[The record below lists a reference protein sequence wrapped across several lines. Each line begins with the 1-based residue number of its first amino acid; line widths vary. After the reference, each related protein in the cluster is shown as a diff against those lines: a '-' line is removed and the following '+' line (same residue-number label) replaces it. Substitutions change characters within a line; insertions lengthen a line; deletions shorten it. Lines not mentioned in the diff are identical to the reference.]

1 MCQPMATASI
11 WNDSDERIRVH
22 QKRWNAGYFGKLK
35 LGSPAGSAG
44 GMGISVLLST
54 RLAGAAGSLEQVCLF
69 CFYAYAR
76 PLWAAFGFQ
85 ARSGRSIPCTS
96 YHLDPRANRLR

>member
-22 QKRWNAGYFGKLK
+22 QKRWNAGCFGKLK
-35 LGSPAGSAG
+35 LASPAGSAG
-44 GMGISVLLST
+44 GMGIGVLLST

-69 CFYAYAR
+69 YFYAYAR
-76 PLWAAFGFQ
+76 PLWALRSAFGHDLDVRSR
-85 ARSGRSIPCTS
+85 ARVIISTLERIV
-96 YHLDPRANRLR
+96 